1 MAGPT
6 TEHLAE
12 DTKELAAA
20 VNGLRAD
27 FSGLKGVAEKEFADA
42 KAFEKWVK
50 NILIAVIVSAGGVI
64 WGASALN
71 SKVEHQGE
79 RLDKIEVGLDRLES
93 KVAHQGERLDKIEV
107 GLERLDS
114 KVAHQGERLDK
125 IEVKLDRLD
134 SKVDQQTTSL
144 NQQLGLIL
152 QRLDQV
158 VPKKGGL

>member
-1 MAGPT
+1 MPGPT

-27 FSGLKGVAEKEFADA
+27 FSGLKSVAEKEFADA

-50 NILIAVIVSAGGVI
+50 NILIAVIVGAGGVI

-71 SKVEHQGE
+71 SKVEYQGE
-79 RLDKIEVGLDRLES
+79 RLDKIEVRLDKIEVRLDRLES
-93 KVAHQGERLDKIEV
+93 KV
-107 GLERLDS
+107 
-114 KVAHQGERLDK
+114 
-125 IEVKLDRLD
+125 
-134 SKVDQQTTSL
+134 DQQSASV